1 MQQQV
6 PNVTMERTINPII
19 AGGRYLM
26 TDGRIGQIFG
36 ARRLLDGSLFLI
48 VGIEGQSAIEV
59 PAREFDNWV
68 MQ

>member
-1 MQQQV
+1 MQHQI
-6 PNVTMERTINPII
+6 PNVPMKRTVNPII
-19 AGGRYLM
+19 MGGRYLM

-36 ARRLLDGSLFLI
+36 VRRLLDGSLFLI

-59 PAREFDNWV
+59 PVREFDNWV